1 MKARL
6 LPLLACALAVFSR
19 TGTLAD
25 QVEPQ
30 MSWLDNGS
38 IRLGVDLNLGGA
50 ITWLSRSGDTTN
62 LINSFDWGRQVQ
74 MSYYAGPVP
83 FIVGEKRPAKY
94 WEGLG
99 WNPIQVGDTY
109 HHRSSLLEQRN
120 DGRAI
125 YVRCIPMQWP
135 LENVP
140 GECTFESWLELD
152 GSAVHARARLV
163 NARTDHTL
171 YPARTQELPAVYT
184 NGPWHRIISY
194 TGAKPFTKDAVTQL
208 EAKPP
213 PQWNGW
219 DATENWSAL
228 VDKSDWGLGVWN
240 PGCVHFKGGF
250 NGQPGVGGPKDNV
263 CGYLAPERH
272 EILDH
277 NITHDYR
284 YDLILGTVEEI
295 RAHVYRQP
303 RTSLPAWQFTQDRQG
318 WRYERTG
325 DTGWPVHEALDVQLT
340 QEDPALIS
348 PRFVVAAESAPV
360 LIVEAAFEN
369 MAAPQMQVFW
379 SSLEEPGL
387 SQERSLRF
395 AGTVDG
401 KYHEYRVRLTDSPA
415 YRGTITQL
423 RLDPADHAG
432 GTVRV
437 RAIRFAGK

>member
-1 MKARL
+1 
-6 LPLLACALAVFSR
+6 
-19 TGTLAD
+19 
-25 QVEPQ
+25 
-30 MSWLDNGS
+30 
-38 IRLGVDLNLGGA
+38 
-50 ITWLSRSGDTTN
+50 
-62 LINSFDWGRQVQ
+62 
-74 MSYYAGPVP
+74 
-83 FIVGEKRPAKY
+83 
-94 WEGLG
+94 
-99 WNPIQVGDTY
+99 
-109 HHRSSLLEQRN
+109 
-120 DGRAI
+120 
-125 YVRCIPMQWP
+125 
-135 LENVP
+135 
-140 GECTFESWLELD
+140 
-152 GSAVHARARLV
+152 V
-163 NARTDHTL
+163 NARTDHAL

-250 NGQPGVGGPKDNV
+250 NGQPGVGGPKDNA

-284 YDLILGTVEEI
+284 YDLVLGTVEEI

-303 RTSLPAWQFTQDRQG
+303 RTPLPAWQFAQDRQG
-318 WRYERTG
+318 WRYERAG

-369 MAAPQMQVFW
+369 MAAPQTQVFW

-395 AGTVDG
+395 AGTVDD
-401 KYHEYRVRLTDSPA
+401 KYHEYRVRLADSPA

-437 RAIRFAGK
+437 RAIRFADK